1 MIVADLTAI
10 STNGWYNSPEIE
22 IGLLPISTFGW
33 YFDIFTEKNGINF
46 SLGLNRIV
54 ELSLER

>member
-22 IGLLPISTFGW
+22 KGIIPISTFGW
-33 YFDIFTEKNGINF
+33 YFDIFTEKNGINL
-46 SLGLNRIV
+46 SLSLNRII
-54 ELSLER
+54 ELNLER

>member
-10 STNGWYNSPEIE
+10 STNGWYSSPEIE
-22 IGLLPISTFGW
+22 KGIIPISTFGW

-46 SLGLNRIV
+46 SLSLNRVV

>member
-10 STNGWYNSPEIE
+10 STNGWYNSPDIE
-22 IGLLPISTFGW
+22 RGLVPISTFGW